1 MGLLRRLWRSIAYRP
16 ADSEGPAAA
25 FARTITVATRGEGAE
40 AVVDEDDA
48 LELLARALVPGYSRE
63 ELNYPGWDQVEL
75 GGKVGGFEAGLTL
88 LQEAVVRGGY
98 LEGDDLVVDLV
109 LGSIIP
115 IPGPGRRAIVD
126 EVHTDLEAGA
136 EGPPRFARVEYHY
149 EGDEGG
155 HALHYYRAVSG
166 EWLVDLVWELARG
179 GAMQEALGNVQGTGC
194 PTPKLE
200 V

>member
-1 MGLLRRLWRSIAYRP
+1 MGLLQRIWRSIAYEP
-16 ADSEGPAAA
+16 VDGEGPAAA

-48 LELLARALVPGYSRE
+48 LELLARALVPGHTPEPLR
-63 ELNYPGWDQVEL
+63 YPGWDQVEL
-75 GGKVGGFEAGLTL
+75 GNKVDGFERGLALLADAVRVGGYA
-88 LQEAVVRGGY
+88 
-98 LEGDDLVVDLV
+98 EGEDLVADLV
-109 LGSIIP
+109 IGTVIP
-115 IPGPGRRAIVD
+115 IPGPGRRPIVD
-126 EVHTDLEAGA
+126 DVQDDLEEGA
-136 EGPPRFARVEYHY
+136 QGQPRFARVEYHY

-155 HALHYYRAVSG
+155 HALHYYRTEGG